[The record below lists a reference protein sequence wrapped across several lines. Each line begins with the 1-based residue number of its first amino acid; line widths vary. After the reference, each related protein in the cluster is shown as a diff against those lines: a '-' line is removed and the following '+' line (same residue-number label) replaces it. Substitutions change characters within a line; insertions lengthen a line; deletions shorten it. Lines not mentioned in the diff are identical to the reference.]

1 MDTKLTL
8 KLDREV
14 IEQAK
19 LYARRTE
26 QSVSKIVENYFR
38 FIVVEDREKEEFDI
52 SPTVRQISGILPP
65 LDNQCLRNEYTAYLE
80 KKYRS

>member
-1 MDTKLTL
+1 MDTRLTL
-8 KLDREV
+8 KIDKEV

-26 QSVSKIVENYFR
+26 QSLSKIVENYFR
-38 FIVVEDREKEEFDI
+38 IIVVEELENEEFEI
-52 SPTVRQISGILPP
+52 SPTVRRLSGILPP
-65 LDNQCLRNEYTAYLE
+65 PDDQYSRDDYTDFLE